1 MVDRQRVDPVTLGQ
15 RLSEAR
21 KESGRT
27 QQQAAEHL
35 GCSRP
40 ILIAIEK
47 GTRPARPE
55 EIVKLATFYGRPVHE
70 LVRPGEPAVALEP
83 HLRAAVDTTRT
94 DVTEVNEAVKVLERF
109 AEDYRELER
118 LTQSPMVFNYLP
130 EYPIPTNVNLVTFAE
145 DVATRERSRLFLGDQ
160 PILDLRGLLE
170 AEVGV
175 RVFFGPMPS
184 SIAGMY
190 AFVVDLGY
198 CILINRK
205 HPRERQR
212 ASLAHEY
219 GHFLCS
225 RHKPGIDYLTGSSH
239 KPPVERFAEV
249 FAMSF
254 LMPQS
259 GVSKQFHEIVH
270 SRGDFQVADLC
281 RLSSFYFVSVHAM
294 ALRLEDLGLI
304 DKGTWNHLVEKG
316 FRPAAAKESMELPTP
331 SAESD
336 EPYPERYKYLAV
348 QAFQEETISEGQ
360 LAHFLRCDRVTARE
374 IVEECLSRLEVDS
387 GGNLDLLQLRFR
399 DSLLKQS

>member
-1 MVDRQRVDPVTLGQ
+1 MIDGSRVAPATLGQ
-15 RLSEAR
+15 RLAEAR
-21 KESGRT
+21 KEAGRT

-47 GTRPARPE
+47 GTRPARPDE
-55 EIVKLATFYGRPVHE
+55 VVRLATLYGRSVHE

-94 DVTEVNEAVKVLERF
+94 DVAEVNEAVKVLERF

-118 LTQSPMVFNYLP
+118 ITHSPMVFNYLP
-130 EYPIPTNVNLVTFAE
+130 EYPIRSNVKLVAFAE
-145 DVATRERSRLFLGDQ
+145 DVAARERSRLLLGDQ

-170 AEVGV
+170 TEVGV

-205 HPRERQR
+205 HPRQRQR

-239 KPPVERFAEV
+239 KPAVERFAEV

-259 GVSKQFHEIVH
+259 GVRKQFHEVVE
-270 SRGDFQVADLC
+270 SRRDFQVADLC
-281 RLSSFYFVSVHAM
+281 RLSSCYFVSVHAM

-304 DKGTWNHLVEKG
+304 DKGAWNHLVERG
-316 FRPAAAKESMELPTP
+316 FRAVAAKESIGLAATSTGSE
-331 SAESD
+331 

-348 QAFQEETISEGQ
+348 QAFQEEKISEGQ

-374 IVEECLSRLEVDS
+374 IVEECLSRFEVDS
-387 GGNLDLLQLRFR
+387 DGNLDLLQLRFR
-399 DSLLKQS
+399 ESLLKQS